1 MVRRWIKCEALNLVD
16 TPAGLRA
23 FPRDLKQKRPD
34 LFIIGWHVDL
44 AAATSTWHVLLL
56 LMSWC
61 RLHEIHL
68 NILTSLSDI
77 LTTKAF
83 PLPHIFKHV
92 WARRS
97 SDSVVSARLNSKA
110 KMSLTWNHSHEVA
123 AVSCLATS
131 WFDSCL
137 AASREVKKSYRL
149 CCICREVATFSLEQ
163 PYSCHLTHTLKVSK
177 ACQIHSIMRC
187 LHILSQM
194 DLQGSVCQ
202 MSRFHASGNNLHA
215 IWTGHRAYSH
225 VFGAEHAP
233 SSPPKHFLCLFH
245 CHNTPPSMWMN
256 WKTWGHSP
264 GHEIEH
270 KTLLTASVLLLTA
283 WGINLGLHMLSQVD
297 VQFLICQMSRCLHA
311 SGNNLHTI

>member
-1 MVRRWIKCEALNLVD
+1 MVRRCLKCEPLNLVD

-44 AAATSTWHVLLL
+44 AAATSTWHVLLV

-97 SDSVVSARLNSKA
+97 SDSVVSARLNSQA
-110 KMSLTWNHSHEVA
+110 KLSLTWNHSHEVA
-123 AVSCLATS
+123 AVSCLVTS

-137 AASREVKKSYRL
+137 ATSREVKKSYRL

-194 DLQGSVCQ
+194 DLHGSVCQ
-202 MSRFHASGNNLHA
+202 MS
-215 IWTGHRAYSH
+215 
-225 VFGAEHAP
+225 
-233 SSPPKHFLCLFH
+233 
-245 CHNTPPSMWMN
+245 
-256 WKTWGHSP
+256 
-264 GHEIEH
+264 
-270 KTLLTASVLLLTA
+270 
-283 WGINLGLHMLSQVD
+283 
-297 VQFLICQMSRCLHA
+297 QFLHA
-311 SGNNLHTI
+311 SGNICTRYGLDTELTPTSLVQNMHLQVLRNIFFACFTVATLRRPVERTEKHEGILLVTRDSTKHCWQHLVFFWLHEESIWGCTCFHKWTCSS